1 MRVERIN
8 YVSECD
14 EVVDVRGTD
23 GVGETPPALYLDL
36 ALASYDKKTKAR
48 GRRTKLIRAHR
59 DDGAAVS
66 LINPDL
72 LDEADSL
79 LILWVRSDRKLL
91 SASNH
96 DLQGFGGDVM
106 TIMVASFPDGQGGWV
121 NIAEKF
127 YACTTIPFAVLMGRP
142 LMENKKYGRAGD
154 SANGVQRFGRY
165 TSPFMP
171 PPAKRTPGQSVKVPV

>member
-8 YVSECD
+8 YVSEQD
-14 EVVDVRGTD
+14 EVVDERGTD
-23 GVGETPPALYLDL
+23 GVGVTPPALYLDL

-48 GRRTKLIRAHR
+48 GRRTNLIRAHR

-72 LDEADSL
+72 LDEADSS

-96 DLQGFGGDVM
+96 DFQGLAAM
-106 TIMVASFPDGQGGWV
+106 
-121 NIAEKF
+121 
-127 YACTTIPFAVLMGRP
+127 L
-142 LMENKKYGRAGD
+142 
-154 SANGVQRFGRY
+154 
-165 TSPFMP
+165 
-171 PPAKRTPGQSVKVPV
+171 

>member
-1 MRVERIN
+1 M
-8 YVSECD
+8 C
-14 EVVDVRGTD
+14 
-23 GVGETPPALYLDL
+23 
-36 ALASYDKKTKAR
+36 
-48 GRRTKLIRAHR
+48 
-59 DDGAAVS
+59 

-79 LILWVRSDRKLL
+79 LILWVRSNRKLL

-96 DLQGFGGDVM
+96 DVQGFGCDAI
-106 TIMVASFPDGQGGWV
+106 TIMVASSPDGQGGWI
-121 NIAEKF
+121 NIAEKL

-142 LMENKKYGRAGD
+142 LRGNPKDGRAGD

-165 TSPFMP
+165 LSPFMP